1 MIHLFATV
9 KTINNSE
16 MRKIIGSDQANSVQ
30 NTEFNKQTCYLM
42 LVDQKIYFKLYNQ
55 EAYNFFGKIRGVFS
69 QMFK

>member
-1 MIHLFATV
+1 
-9 KTINNSE
+9 
-16 MRKIIGSDQANSVQ
+16 MRKIIGSDEANSVK